1 MFFTSLFRDK
11 NLLPSLARRT
21 HNTRYAAYIVLAS
34 TLAAFFYSDS
44 QPATFSFAL
53 VIYCLIYPQVL
64 KWWCQLFR
72 WDISNISI
80 LMFDAFQVG
89 VIIGLIGFSIVPALL
104 MVLILSFHSIVSRGT
119 YGLQSVYLCAI
130 LGGVGAYFFAEPE
143 INLDSPFLVAIVGII
158 LTILYLALYAY
169 YIFQQSFH
177 LQEVQRKLSIEKE
190 KAAAL
195 ARNLSKYLSPQIWQ
209 MIFSGKKAVKLE
221 TQRKKLTVFFS
232 DIKEFTLVSEELE
245 AEALTELLNNYF
257 TEMAKI
263 ALKYGG
269 TIDKFVGDCIMI
281 FFGDPNSKGTKKDAI
296 AAVSMAIE
304 MRDHMKILRDK
315 WRTQGIEKPLEVRM
329 GLSTGFCTVGNF
341 GAATRMDYTIIGRE
355 VNLASRLESA
365 AAVGEILI
373 SYETYSL
380 VKEYI
385 LCRDSG
391 EIIVRGFNRPIR
403 TYQVIGF
410 KPQDDANYAY
420 YENQQA
426 GFSLY
431 LDSNNVTNR
440 ESVIHALK
448 EATKRLEEDHH

>member
-1 MFFTSLFRDK
+1 MRYGAYLTLASMLVAFQFTSSPLPEYSLFF
-11 NLLPSLARRT
+11 
-21 HNTRYAAYIVLAS
+21 VL
-34 TLAAFFYSDS
+34 
-44 QPATFSFAL
+44 
-53 VIYCLIYPQVL
+53 YCLLFPQAL
-64 KWWCQLFR
+64 NAICYILRK
-72 WDISNISI
+72 DSNITVIFMLELLQTGFIVSI
-80 LMFDAFQVG
+80 T
-89 VIIGLIGFSIVPALL
+89 GFSVVP
-104 MVLILSFHSIVSRGT
+104 VLIMALMISFHFIVSRGF
-119 YGLQSVYLCAI
+119 YGLTTMYLSFA
-130 LGGVGAYFFAEPE
+130 LG
-143 INLDSPFLVAIVGII
+143 NLLGYLVLDVPLDLDTPFLVSVVGIT
-158 LTILYLALYAY
+158 LTALYLALYGY
-169 YIFQQSFH
+169 YIFLQSFY

-209 MIFSGKKAVKLE
+209 MIFSGKKTVKLE
-221 TQRKKLTVFFS
+221 TQRKKLTIFFS

-245 AEALTELLNNYF
+245 AEALTDLLNSYF

-304 MRDHMKILRDK
+304 MRDRMKSLRDK
-315 WRTQGIEKPLEVRM
+315 WRAQGIEKPLEVRM

-365 AAVGEILI
+365 ASAGSILI

-380 VKEYI
+380 VKDHI
-385 LCRDSG
+385 TCRDSG
-391 EIIVRGFNRPIR
+391 EIIVRGFSRPIR
-403 TYQVIGF
+403 TYEVIGF
-410 KPQDDANYAY
+410 K
-420 YENQQA
+420 QQSETNFSYFEHQQV

-431 LDSNNVTNR
+431 LDSGNVSNK
-440 ESVIHALK
+440 EAVIEALK
-448 EATKRLEEDHH
+448 EATQRLENQ